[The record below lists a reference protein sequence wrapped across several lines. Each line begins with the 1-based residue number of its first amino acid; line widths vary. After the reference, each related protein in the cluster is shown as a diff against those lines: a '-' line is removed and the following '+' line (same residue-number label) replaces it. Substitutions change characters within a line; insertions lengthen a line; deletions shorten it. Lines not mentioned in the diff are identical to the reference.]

1 MVQQVRDLTKGG
13 VNHSFEVLGRKE
25 TAEQAFAYS
34 VHLDVAAGGI
44 ERCRTSGVHAE
55 QPRAGTAQPLQVGY
69 ASRCM
74 FATVAPGLLEVIG
87 IPVGFV
93 VLTAAAFT
101 GVYILWMRARS

>member
-1 MVQQVRDLTKGG
+1 
-13 VNHSFEVLGRKE
+13 
-25 TAEQAFAYS
+25 
-34 VHLDVAAGGI
+34 
-44 ERCRTSGVHAE
+44 
-55 QPRAGTAQPLQVGY
+55 
-69 ASRCM
+69 M